1 MNESIGSALLFKLA
15 ITFIIILSALFLSSF
30 AYSKAY
36 KVKNKII
43 EEIEKY
49 GESSGRQFTS
59 ESEAVNAYNSTVATE
74 IEDWLASGDE
84 GKGIGYRKSSGKANC
99 NYNKKGAE
107 LVKGVQGKYEYCVYR
122 INTCK
127 NVRQGRCGVYY
138 HVITY
143 MYVEFPI
150 VEMFP
155 IAVHGETRT
164 FDVMKN

>member
-15 ITFIIILSALFLSSF
+15 ITFVIILSALFLSSF

-36 KVKNKII
+36 KVKNRII
-43 EEIEKY
+43 EEIEKN
-49 GESSGRQFTS
+49 GESSGRQFTT
-59 ESEAVNAYNSTVATE
+59 EDEALNAYNRDVADE
-74 IEDWLASGDE
+74 IEQWLANGDE

-99 NYNKKGAE
+99 NYDKNGAE
-107 LVKGVQGKYEYCVYR
+107 LIKGVQGKYEYCVYR
-122 INTCK
+122 ISTCD
-127 NVRQGRCGVYY
+127 NVTHGRCGVYY

-150 VEMFP
+150 VESFP